1 MTDFACENDTSASLY
16 RQAAGHF
23 TVETRGNNLQVVAS
37 IPWQTVHA
45 VSGMLALAFSRMGD
59 ALDDRFVHEER
70 VEVARR
76 NLRDEAAIRKAD
88 FKRIGRLAARNVR
101 RRAMQGI
108 ERTDAIAEI
117 AYQVGFQPASVE
129 IAMSIHERTAKV
141 RAKRLRDAVLVRFAA
156 EGRSNR
162 EIGDAL
168 GLAPSYAGK
177 LVRQALNAREIKGAA
192 NDNN

>member
-16 RQAAGHF
+16 RQAVGQF
-23 TVETRGNNLQVVAS
+23 SVETRGNNLQVVAS

-45 VSGMLALAFSRMGD
+45 LSGMLALAVSRLGD
-59 ALDDRFVHEER
+59 ALDDRFIQEER
-70 VEVARR
+70 VEAARR
-76 NLRDEAAIRKAD
+76 NLRDETAVRKAD

-108 ERTDAIAEI
+108 ERTDAIAEM
-117 AYQVGFQPASVE
+117 AYLVGFQPASVE
-129 IAMSIHERTAKV
+129 IAMSIHERTAKA
-141 RAKRLRDAVLVRFAA
+141 RAKRRRDALLVRFAA

-192 NDNN
+192 NDN

>member
-1 MTDFACENDTSASLY
+1 MSVSADPDNTPWALY
-16 RQAAGHF
+16 RQAVGNV
-23 TVETRGNNLQVVAS
+23 TVETRGNSLQLVAS
-37 IPWQTVHA
+37 IPWDTVHA
-45 VSGMLALAFSRMGD
+45 VSGMFALAFSRLGD
-59 ALDDRFVHEER
+59 ALDDRFIQEER
-70 VEVARR
+70 VEAARQS
-76 NLRDEAAIRKAD
+76 LRDAAAIRKAD

-108 ERTDAIAEI
+108 ERADAIAEI
-117 AYQVGFQPASVE
+117 AYQVGLQPASVE

-141 RAKRLRDAVLVRFAA
+141 RAKRRRDALLVRFAA

-162 EIGDAL
+162 EIGHAL